1 VDDPAE
7 LLAFQPIRVGTM
19 QLDHRLVVPPHS
31 GGGGR
36 LLDSDELFERHCAY
50 WLARVKGGVQWIG
63 GGPTFVR
70 NPLIPGFEP
79 TGVGSNGPGLFRHPK
94 FVERMSEYFNRV
106 HAANGFG
113 TVQFVLQGGMP
124 VAPSSTLSGYADHR
138 VPHALDRDEIDWLIR
153 EYGESAVL
161 AAEAGADAI
170 ELHANHDDV
179 LQWFLSPLTNHRADG
194 YGGSAENRRRL
205 VREIIETMRA
215 TVDRP
220 ITIGLRLCLDEMIE
234 GGYELADCQQM
245 LAAFTADGTVD
256 YFSLDVGGN
265 WGAVSYIPPG
275 VYGDAEWSELCGR
288 AKQATDLPVVYV
300 GRVFDVATAERVL
313 SDGHADLVGFARA
326 TIADPEIVTKTRRG
340 AIELIRPCVG
350 VNDCID
356 RRVVEGLEFACAA
369 NPHAGNEQADR
380 LPPVK
385 RSQRVLVIGGG
396 PAGTEFAAQAIQ
408 RGHRVTLWERHLVLG
423 GQLAV
428 AAKARMNT
436 RFGEWIRWQEARL
449 RRLNVKIELGH
460 EATLSDIDDLAPAIV
475 VVATGAVPRTIDVPG
490 IGEPFVHQAADVLS
504 GGIELGHHV
513 VVVSEDDRAAPLAV
527 ADHLSGL
534 GHRLTI
540 TYRTNG
546 PSPLVGKYT
555 IGAILARLD
564 NEGARFE
571 PMARLVGVEP
581 GRIHL
586 AHSYSNRRWS
596 IDGVDSVVLACG
608 AVPNNNL
615 YLSLKDVRPNVH
627 ILGDAYAPRR
637 MVFATRQAW
646 HLASALD

>member
-1 VDDPAE
+1 METPAAPH
-7 LLAFQPIRVGTM
+7 AFEPIRVGTM

-36 LLDSDELFERHCAY
+36 LLDTEAMFDRHCSY
-50 WLARVKGGVQWIG
+50 WLERVKGGVQWVG

-79 TGVGSNGPGLFRHPK
+79 TGIGSNGPGLFRHPK
-94 FVERMSEYFNRV
+94 FVERMGEYLDRL
-106 HAANGFG
+106 HRAGGFG

-124 VAPSSTLSGYADHR
+124 IAPSSTLSGYADHR
-138 VPHALDRDEIDWLIR
+138 IPHALDADEIRWLID
-153 EYGESAVL
+153 EYGESAAL

-179 LQWFLSPLTNHRADG
+179 LQWFLSPLTNERTDR
-194 YGGSAENRRRL
+194 YGGSFENRRRL
-205 VREIIETMRA
+205 VREIVETIRA
-215 TVDRP
+215 TVGRP
-220 ITIGLRLCLDEMIE
+220 ITLGLRLCLDEMIE
-234 GGYELADCQQM
+234 GGYELADCQQL
-245 LAAFTADGTVD
+245 LAKFTADGTID

-265 WGAVSYIPPG
+265 WGTVSYIPPG
-275 VYGDAEWSELCGR
+275 VYGEAEWAGLCGQ

-313 SDGHADLVGFARA
+313 AQGHADLVGFARA
-326 TIADPEIVTKTRRG
+326 TIADPAIVAKTRRG
-340 AIELIRPCVG
+340 AVELVRPCIG
-350 VNDCID
+350 ANDCID
-356 RRVVEGLEFACAA
+356 RRTVEGIEFGCSS
-369 NPHAGNEQADR
+369 NPHAGNEHVGDL
-380 LPPVK
+380 LPVTQP
-385 RSQRVLVIGGG
+385 RQILVIGGG
-396 PAGTEFAAQAIQ
+396 PAGTEFAALASQ
-408 RGHRVTLWERHLVLG
+408 RGHDVTLWEANAVLG
-423 GQLAV
+423 GQLAI

-449 RRLNVKIELGH
+449 RRVGVTVELNH
-460 EATLSDIDDLAPAIV
+460 TATAADIDAADPDV
-475 VVATGAVPRTIDVPG
+475 VVFATGAVPRTIDVPG
-490 IGEPFVHQAADVLS
+490 IGEPFVHQAAEVL
-504 GGIELGHHV
+504 GGGVALGHHV

-534 GHRLTI
+534 GHRVTI
-540 TYRTNG
+540 TFRTNA

-564 NEGARFE
+564 DEGARLE
-571 PMARLVGVEP
+571 PMSRLVGVEP
-581 GRIHL
+581 GRVTL

-608 AVPNNNL
+608 AVANSDL
-615 YLSLKDVRPNVH
+615 YRAVKPTRPHVH
-627 ILGDAYAPRR
+627 LLGDAYAPRR